1 MQKKCLNIVI
11 TGGNS
16 GIGYETMKDLYLRG
30 NNIIFGSRN
39 ESKNQE
45 ALTNILKE

>member
-1 MQKKCLNIVI
+1 MQTKILNIVI

-30 NNIIFGSRN
+30 HNIIFGSRN
-39 ESKNQE
+39 
-45 ALTNILKE
+45 

>member
-1 MQKKCLNIVI
+1 MQKNSLNIII

-30 NNIIFGSRN
+30 HNIIFGSRN

-45 ALTNILKE
+45 ALTSIL